1 MTLFLGIFFFKGKVI
16 SKGSYKE
23 LSVCKGSTNIMACLV
38 DPETEAARKQEAK
51 DAERLKVARQL
62 SRQDSYQC
70 HRLSKVADSTY
81 SIISATTTMSVYVS
95 LHYFLLHFCAY
106 QALL

>member
-1 MTLFLGIFFFKGKVI
+1 
-16 SKGSYKE
+16 
-23 LSVCKGSTNIMACLV
+23 MACLV
-38 DPETEAARKQEAK
+38 DPETEAARQQEAK

-95 LHYFLLHFCAY
+95 LHYSLSHFCAY

>member
-1 MTLFLGIFFFKGKVI
+1 
-16 SKGSYKE
+16 
-23 LSVCKGSTNIMACLV
+23 MACLL
-38 DPETEAARKQEAK
+38 DPETEAARQQEAK

-95 LHYFLLHFCAY
+95 LHYYLFKEHKKQTNENNNEDEVCNQTSPY
-106 QALL
+106 DE

>member
-1 MTLFLGIFFFKGKVI
+1 
-16 SKGSYKE
+16 
-23 LSVCKGSTNIMACLV
+23 MACLV
-38 DPETEAARKQEAK
+38 DPETEAARQQEAK

-95 LHYFLLHFCAY
+95 LHYFLLYFCAY